1 MPDDDEVIELRALQ
15 ERAYGRG
22 GGLTA
27 AEAERL
33 DRLTRRPAAQAVEGA
48 PSGAAAPP
56 QMISGVPDDVG
67 RPDREPAASPLP
79 ASEPPALPAPPAS
92 GGDALRSSHSAPPLD
107 RWRPLLIGIAA
118 ALVVGVGVGWFL
130 FGRGGADAVALT
142 AAQQEWQREIIGEA
156 TYDQGSLRAVAV
168 EAGVVLWVATKKDGD
183 FTCLLLGDG
192 SRTTS
197 ECDTTKAVRES
208 GLYGTLMVERGE
220 GQTEVSA
227 QMLLTAGGE
236 PAVASS
242 SYEYDP
248 EAMMSTYA
256 TEEEE
261 RFAET
266 LVTAGYDARSI
277 SVVGYDGETPI
288 WTAAR
293 PEESAQCL
301 IYGASEVFGDVHC
314 ADPASGDGLWVE
326 HVDPATAQTT
336 RVEWQ
341 LTSNYGAN
349 LVITR
354 ESGLDRGAAG
364 E

>member
-15 ERAYGRG
+15 ARAYGRG

-27 AEAERL
+27 VEAERL
-33 DRLTRRPAAQAVEGA
+33 YRLTRRPAAQAVEGA

-67 RPDREPAASPLP
+67 RPDQEPAAPPLP
-79 ASEPPALPAPPAS
+79 ASEPTAPPAS
-92 GGDALRSSHSAPPLD
+92 GGDVLPPSYGSPRRE
-107 RWRPLLIGIAA
+107 RWRPMLIGIAV
-118 ALVVGVGVGWFL
+118 ALVVGIGCGWFL
-130 FGRGGADAVALT
+130 FGRGSVDAVALT

-192 SRTTS
+192 SHTTS

-208 GLYGTLMVERGE
+208 GLYGSLMVARGE

-227 QMLLTAGGE
+227 QMLLTATGE
-236 PAVASS
+236 PALASS

-248 EAMMSTYA
+248 EAMMSTFA

-301 IYGASEVFGDVHC
+301 VYGAAEVFGDVHC

-326 HVDPATAQTT
+326 HVDPATAQKT

-341 LTSNYGAN
+341 STANRGAN

-354 ESGLDRGAAG
+354 EGELEHGAV
-364 E
+364 EE